1 VSVVIGDFVILSV
14 KPGLNFMNILKQV
27 CLNMFVQARIKS
39 MDTRNEEV
47 TISRKWPWNLL
58 KGEFI
63 CFIQFQ
69 LVLKYCNKCH
79 ML

>member
-1 VSVVIGDFVILSV
+1 VSLVIGDFVILSV
-14 KPGLNFMNILKQV
+14 RPSLNFMNILKQM
-27 CLNMFVQARIKS
+27 CLKMFVQVMMKS
-39 MDTRNEEV
+39 MNKRNEDV

-63 CFIQFQ
+63 CLLYFL
-69 LVLKYCNKCH
+69 LVLKYCKKCH